1 MRFVAKSVFAIP
13 IALFLALPP
22 APACAAER
30 GAVIRAGELKTKPFV
45 DAPTADKVAA
55 DQPVN
60 IIGRQAGWVQVE
72 SNGKTGWLRMLNV
85 RIQGAG
91 GAAAAKPKGGGIA
104 SLLHTGSS
112 GKTVTTGVKGLGE
125 EDIRNASPDP
135 AQVAALAA
143 LAVPAP
149 EATAYA
155 RQSGLKENSVEY
167 LKAGKSK

>member
-60 IIGRQAGWVQVE
+60 IIGRQAGCQPIQ
-72 SNGKTGWLRMLNV
+72 LRAPDRLAQQRRHRQLMDL
-85 RIQGAG
+85 RT
-91 GAAAAKPKGGGIA
+91 
-104 SLLHTGSS
+104 SLLF
-112 GKTVTTGVKGLGE
+112 
-125 EDIRNASPDP
+125 
-135 AQVAALAA
+135 AL
-143 LAVPAP
+143 
-149 EATAYA
+149 
-155 RQSGLKENSVEY
+155 
-167 LKAGKSK
+167 